1 MGPHDMFLAD
11 VWSLGVVLFTMVT
24 GFFFVEVAAGHDPR
38 FAVAQQAQQA
48 GFSAIDAIYAM
59 YNRPN
64 PLSRPL
70 VALLDGMLLCNYKTL
85 DFSENSGITDE
96 GIWTFMNVGFEL
108 IQLRTLYLARLRSV
122 RKETLVEF
130 ANWIRERSH
139 WTDIKQVCVWESVN
153 SPYTIAWLGYEAEG
167 LINAAVDC
175 RRAESAWEKQVA
187 RQRVRD
193 AQGH

>member
-64 PLSRPL
+64 PLSAPL
-70 VALLDGMLLCNYKTL
+70 VALLDGMLTINPAQRTTL
-85 DFSENSGITDE
+85 D
-96 GIWTFMNVGFEL
+96 
-108 IQLRTLYLARLRSV
+108 
-122 RKETLVEF
+122 
-130 ANWIRERSH
+130 
-139 WTDIKQVCVWESVN
+139 
-153 SPYTIAWLGYEAEG
+153 
-167 LINAAVDC
+167 
-175 RRAESAWEKQVA
+175 QVA
-187 RQRVRD
+187 AAPVGTCGPVHDVGPARACW
-193 AQGH
+193 AQGCTHHRSGAAQLLHAYCPRRSLPPLVCQRNISVTAQARGSRPCERN